1 MFELF
6 ESHEIEEMFD
16 RPNRSGRVL
25 KYDWYNMKRGM
36 SFAIPCSS
44 IKSKH
49 YRPSIPDILVEEGF
63 DISVSKR
70 PLKENGD
77 LYFVVTR
84 TE

>member
-6 ESHEIEEMFD
+6 DSQEIDEMFD
-16 RPNRSGRVL
+16 RPNRSGRDQ
-25 KYDWYNMKRGM
+25 KYDWYNMDRGM

-49 YRPSIPDILVEEGF
+49 YRPAVPKALLDEGF

>member
-16 RPNRSGRVL
+16 RPNRSGRDQ
-25 KYDWYNMKRGM
+25 KYDWYNMQRGM

-49 YRPSIPDILVEEGF
+49 YRPAVPQALLEQGF
-63 DISVSKR
+63 DITVSKR
-70 PLKENGD
+70 ALKNSGD
-77 LYFVVTR
+77 EYFVVTR
-84 TE
+84 IE